1 MITFVTST
9 SAVVLFVLLSLSLS
23 SFPGGRRII
32 PTTMAAASSSSDRRR
47 SRRHVLHGPDLI
59 EAHRRFESQTQ
70 SAFEL
75 INSSKKR
82 NQQQQH
88 LKPKEEEETY
98 NGSSSISSDSD
109 SIRSSTT
116 GSDMTSNINSNRYL
130 SPSGGTPPTSV
141 KEEEDA
147 TLSNRKV
154 SKATKKMTP
163 TITTIDVND
172 NDNKVVTMQQQQQQ
186 CKIELNEREQELA
199 TMTQNLFDA
208 QTDLDKLKE
217 ELGQCQEILE
227 EEETTTDEATQLF
240 VQMAKSCT
248 LLREENTNDTG
259 ANANADAD
267 ANNKNYRYYFTS
279 SEFSKDTWQFSD
291 RPLQT
296 ETTIPTD
303 YFMRGFDEVYFT
315 EATGGAPNAAFT
327 FINLDDDKFDGPLV
341 SITIKSSRVDEDDV
355 IIANCDIDNDGD
367 QDFFFTDCITYTYEL
382 EQSKDQAGIISLES
396 FFGKDYQDDPDR
408 VEYDDCS
415 IFIDSFTTGT
425 SEFDAI
431 KLEGPCCNCISFDKE
446 MLCTKYGNICVE
458 CSTIVTEA
466 EGFSTN
472 IYWPIIQ
479 NDTTMQLPLPVLS
492 WGHGLNNDG
501 SKLDKIRRNMFVFLA
516 NLGFVVVA
524 HRLDHGWP
532 DENADYQ
539 LKAIEKL
546 YLSNEFG
553 HLAERGGKTVLA
565 GQSMGVRFFILPC
578 DTMTHFPSSLLC
590 FIGIQIYSLNSLLFL
605 FYQCDLLLT
614 GSWIVI

>member
-1 MITFVTST
+1 MIAFVTSA
-9 SAVVLFVLLSLSLS
+9 SALVLFVLLSLSLS
-23 SFPGGRRII
+23 
-32 PTTMAAASSSSDRRR
+32 TTAAASSNDRRR
-47 SRRHVLHGPDLI
+47 SRHVLHGPDLI
-59 EAHRRFESQTQ
+59 EAHRRFESQTR

-82 NQQQQH
+82 NQQQ

-98 NGSSSISSDSD
+98 NGSSSINSDSG

-116 GSDMTSNINSNRYL
+116 GSSGTTTNVNSNRSL
-130 SPSGGTPPTSV
+130 SPAGGAPPTSV
-141 KEEEDA
+141 KQEED
-147 TLSNRKV
+147 TTVSNRKV
-154 SKATKKMTP
+154 NKATKKMAP

-172 NDNKVVTMQQQQQQ
+172 NDNDNMVVTMQQQQQ
-186 CKIELNEREQELA
+186 CKIELNEMEQELA

-217 ELGQCQEILE
+217 ELEQCQEILE
-227 EEETTTDEATQLF
+227 EEKATTVKSTQLY

-248 LLREENTNDTG
+248 LHREENIND
-259 ANANADAD
+259 ADANADAD
-267 ANNKNYRYYFTS
+267 ANNKSYRYYLTS
-279 SEFSKDTWQFSD
+279 SEFSKDTWEFSD
-291 RPLQT
+291 RPLRT
-296 ETTIPTD
+296 ERTIPTD
-303 YFMRGFDEVYFT
+303 YFMRGFEEVIFT

-341 SITIKSSRVDEDDV
+341 SIMIKASRIDEDDV
-355 IIANCDIDNDGD
+355 IVDNCDIDNDGD

-396 FFGKDYQDDPDR
+396 FFGKDYQDDPNR

-415 IFIDSFTTGT
+415 IFIDSVTTGT
-425 SEFDAI
+425 SEFDAV
-431 KLEGPCCNCISFDKE
+431 KLEGPCCNCISFNDK
-446 MLCTKYGNICVE
+446 MDCTKYGNICVE

-466 EGFSTN
+466 EGFSMN
-472 IYWPIIQ
+472 VYWPIIQ
-479 NDTTMQLPLPVLS
+479 NDTTMKLPLPVLS
-492 WGHGLNNDG
+492 WNHGLNNDG
-501 SKLDKIRRNMFVFLA
+501 TKLDKLRRNMFVFLA

-565 GQSMGVRFFILPC
+565 GYSMGVRFFYDEI
-578 DTMTHFPSSLLC
+578 
-590 FIGIQIYSLNSLLFL
+590 
-605 FYQCDLLLT
+605 
-614 GSWIVI
+614 

>member
-1 MITFVTST
+1 MITFVTS
-9 SAVVLFVLLSLSLS
+9 AFALALVLSVLLSL
-23 SFPGGRRII
+23 
-32 PTTMAAASSSSDRRR
+32 TAAASSSSDRHR
-47 SRRHVLHGPDLI
+47 SRHVLHGPDLI
-59 EAHRRFESQTQ
+59 EAHRRFESQTR

-82 NQQQQH
+82 HQQQ

-98 NGSSSISSDSD
+98 NGSSSINSDSE

-116 GSDMTSNINSNRYL
+116 GSSGTTTNVNSNRSL
-130 SPSGGTPPTSV
+130 SPAGGASPTSV
-141 KEEEDA
+141 KQEEED
-147 TLSNRKV
+147 TTVSNRKV
-154 SKATKKMTP
+154 NKATKKMAP
-163 TITTIDVND
+163 TITTIDIDVND
-172 NDNKVVTMQQQQQQ
+172 NDNDNTVVTMQQQQ

-208 QTDLDKLKE
+208 QTDMDKLKE
-217 ELGQCQEILE
+217 ELEQCQEILK
-227 EEETTTDEATQLF
+227 EEETTTVESTQLY

-248 LLREENTNDTG
+248 LRREENTND
-259 ANANADAD
+259 ADAD
-267 ANNKNYRYYFTS
+267 ANNKSYRYYLTS
-279 SEFSKDTWQFSD
+279 SEFSKDTWEFSD
-291 RPLQT
+291 RPLRT
-296 ETTIPTD
+296 ERTIPTD
-303 YFMRGFDEVYFT
+303 YFMRGFEKVIFT

-341 SITIKSSRVDEDDV
+341 SIMIKASRIDEDDV
-355 IIANCDIDNDGD
+355 LIDDCDIDNDGD
-367 QDFFFTDCITYTYEL
+367 QDFFFTDCITYSYEL

-415 IFIDSFTTGT
+415 IFIDSVTTGT
-425 SEFDAI
+425 SEFDAV
-431 KLEGPCCNCISFDKE
+431 KLEGPCCNCISFNNKMD
-446 MLCTKYGNICVE
+446 CTKYGNICVE

-466 EGFSTN
+466 EGFSMN
-472 IYWPIIQ
+472 VYWPIIQ

-492 WGHGLNNDG
+492 WNHGLNNDG
-501 SKLDKIRRNMFVFLA
+501 TKLDKLRRNMFVFLA

-565 GQSMGVRFFILPC
+565 GYSMGVRFFLR
-578 DTMTHFPSSLLC
+578 
-590 FIGIQIYSLNSLLFL
+590 
-605 FYQCDLLLT
+605 
-614 GSWIVI
+614 

>member
-1 MITFVTST
+1 MITFVTS
-9 SAVVLFVLLSLSLS
+9 AFALALVLSVLLSL
-23 SFPGGRRII
+23 
-32 PTTMAAASSSSDRRR
+32 TAAASSSSDRHR
-47 SRRHVLHGPDLI
+47 SRHVLHGPDLI
-59 EAHRRFESQTQ
+59 EAHRRFESQTR

-82 NQQQQH
+82 HQQQ

-98 NGSSSISSDSD
+98 NGSSSINSDSE

-116 GSDMTSNINSNRYL
+116 GSSGTTTNVNSNRSL
-130 SPSGGTPPTSV
+130 SPAGGASPTSV
-141 KEEEDA
+141 KQEEED
-147 TLSNRKV
+147 TTVSNRKV
-154 SKATKKMTP
+154 NKATKKMAP
-163 TITTIDVND
+163 TITTIDIDVND
-172 NDNKVVTMQQQQQQ
+172 NDNDNTVVTMQQQQ

-415 IFIDSFTTGT
+415 IFIDSVTTGT
-425 SEFDAI
+425 SEFDAV
-431 KLEGPCCNCISFDKE
+431 KLEGPCCNCISFNNKMD
-446 MLCTKYGNICVE
+446 CTKYGNICVE

-466 EGFSTN
+466 EGFSMN
-472 IYWPIIQ
+472 VYWPIIQ

-492 WGHGLNNDG
+492 WNHGLNNDG
-501 SKLDKIRRNMFVFLA
+501 TKLDKLRRNMFVFLA

-565 GQSMGVRFFILPC
+565 GYSMGVRFFLR
-578 DTMTHFPSSLLC
+578 
-590 FIGIQIYSLNSLLFL
+590 
-605 FYQCDLLLT
+605 
-614 GSWIVI
+614 